1 MAWRNSLSGVIISSS
16 ARRRVAAWSLDLRGC
31 ARCRPIGWWSQAEPT
46 DACTTG
52 LVAPLAQRARPGSR
66 PHPPDRPGRPLRS
79 LHSELPVALTGPRPI
94 AVDAEVSDPAGL
106 TVVLVEDVITTGGAL
121 RSAAPV
127 LRDGG
132 ATMPTDVCASTGPR
146 RGEYAVR
153 PAAPA
158 RSEASGDQGPLGLCQ
173 FSPVEDPATERS
185 DVAVSAHSGTRSARA
200 WAAGMRGLHSPRCR
214 SCALGARCT
223 CVRLR

>member
-1 MAWRNSLSGVIISSS
+1 VESSLVAWCNSLSGVIISSS

-31 ARCRPIGWWSQAEPT
+31 ARYRPIGWWGQAEPT

-66 PHPPDRPGRPLRS
+66 PHPPGRPGRPLRS

-132 ATMPTDVCASTGPR
+132 ATMSTDVCASTGPR

-158 RSEASGDQGPLGLCQ
+158 RSEVSGDQGPLGLCQ
-173 FSPVEDPATERS
+173 FSPVEDQSP
-185 DVAVSAHSGTRSARA
+185 GTRHKAVTASARDTSRRITPELRA
-200 WAAGMRGLHSPRCR
+200 YLLVACACVCAA
-214 SCALGARCT
+214 
-223 CVRLR
+223 